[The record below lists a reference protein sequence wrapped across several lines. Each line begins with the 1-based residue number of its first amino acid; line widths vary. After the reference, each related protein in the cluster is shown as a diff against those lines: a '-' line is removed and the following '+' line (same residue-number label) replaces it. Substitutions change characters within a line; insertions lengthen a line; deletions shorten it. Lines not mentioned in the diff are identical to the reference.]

1 VRWSNALLTVAPRHH
16 AETDPSTWSWHVK
29 ILGTPGLDGIEPAT
43 VERQAIQA
51 ATGNSSKKIDD
62 SVTFSSAARQR
73 EAASTH
79 PRFGALSVQAHLD
92 RDLADRLAYDY
103 AHVTH
108 RPIID
113 LTDEIAGTGPAKYAA
128 TGEPVT
134 SDRDAR
140 YGPLRREGLIVGW
153 SDQAICPGS
162 DWRNE
167 IEEHLNRA
175 QIILLLVSV

>member
-1 VRWSNALLTVAPRHH
+1 M
-16 AETDPSTWSWHVK
+16 K

-140 YGPLRREGLIVGW
+140 YEQQAQSLRAKSLALYDAERAKGTASADIFDKLIALGDSQPVEFR
-153 SDQAICPGS
+153 DII
-162 DWRNE
+162 DWDAKLAAN
-167 IEEHLNRA
+167 
-175 QIILLLVSV
+175 